1 VQHLFNFPFQL
12 QKNLVSHVLIKWYH
26 SSLVCFPRCMETSA
40 VSVYDQGIIMWE
52 IGHLGCVW
60 PTKANRW
67 VDHGAQQFFFY
78 GDLQPHSLFTF
89 QGMHNITVISLGEF
103 NFLGKLNVICHL
115 PSFGFQRE
123 LALWSWCAS
132 KYMLDHWCSLLT
144 SVEFLMNKVL
154 KHMWLRW
161 MCFWGSQASDLMAI
175 MTLLPSFMDVALP
188 SPQLFF
194 CNSHSHVTVNLKSAY
209 TNF

>member
-1 VQHLFNFPFQL
+1 
-12 QKNLVSHVLIKWYH
+12 
-26 SSLVCFPRCMETSA
+26 METSA

-52 IGHLGCVW
+52 IGHVGCVW

-78 GDLQPHSLFTF
+78 GYLQPHSLFTF

-144 SVEFLMNKVL
+144 SVEFLTNKVL
-154 KHMWLRW
+154 KHSSWSWCWQVISLGDIIKFSISPSTTKDSLTTNTFGVPLDEKNLVCSLHMIHTSQQHYRHT
-161 MCFWGSQASDLMAI
+161 WGL
-175 MTLLPSFMDVALP
+175 TFL
-188 SPQLFF
+188 
-194 CNSHSHVTVNLKSAY
+194 
-209 TNF
+209 